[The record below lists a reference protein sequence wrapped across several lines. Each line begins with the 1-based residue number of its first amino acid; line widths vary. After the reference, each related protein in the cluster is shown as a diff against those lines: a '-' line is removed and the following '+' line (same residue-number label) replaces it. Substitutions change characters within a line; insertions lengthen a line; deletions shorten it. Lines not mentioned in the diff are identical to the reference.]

1 MNLFDL
7 HADTPLTLGDDTKKS
22 AVDIINHPFENYIQ
36 TFAVFIRENDDNGYL
51 TFEKHI
57 KAIGQFA
64 AGNKIPII
72 GQKLQNGILL
82 SVENAGFLANDINL
96 IHNLYNASV
105 KMVSL
110 CWNNDN
116 LLASGAYGNGSV
128 TPLGKKVI
136 GLMNS
141 LGMALDI
148 SHLSHKAALEGIDLA
163 DKVLATHSC
172 VYDLHPHPRNIKR
185 EALLKLKQKGG
196 IVGICF
202 YPEFLGGNN
211 VAQRI
216 KAQIEY
222 LLSLDMQKNISIGT
236 DFDGADMAPE
246 LSKTAQI
253 YDLYIDLL
261 KIGFEKPILEL
272 IFYKNAIDFFSQI
285 CKNK

>member
-51 TFEKHI
+51 TFEKHL

-64 AGNKIPII
+64 AGNKTPII

-82 SVENAGFLANDINL
+82 SAENANFLANDINL
-96 IHNLYNASV
+96 IYNLYNASV

-116 LLASGAYGNGSV
+116 LLASGACGNGSV

-253 YDLYIDLL
+253 YDLYIYLL
-261 KIGFEKPILEL
+261 KSGFEKPILER